1 MQFCAYRL
9 PRGAL
14 VLDMQSNVLSDLPA
28 RLVAPLEPERPGFRP
43 MKVLEPVL
51 EVEGR
56 RMVLRTLEMASVP
69 AKLVSG
75 QPVADLGGADYEIR
89 RALDMA
95 FSGF

>member
-1 MQFCAYRL
+1 MQA
-9 PRGAL
+9 
-14 VLDMQSNVLSDLPA
+14 NVLADVPA
-28 RLVAPLEPERPGFRP
+28 RLVAPLEPERVGFQP

-56 RMVLRTLEMASVP
+56 RMVLRTLEMASIP
-69 AKLVSG
+69 AKLLSG
-75 QPVADLGGADYEIR
+75 PLVADLNDADYAIR